1 MINNE
6 YTYVSILIIS
16 DREERV
22 AATPAHVVPIRYLL
36 GSSLDLMFFSEIAER
51 EAKYDRFILNLP
63 PRR

>member
-6 YTYVSILIIS
+6 YTYASILTLS

-22 AATPAHVVPIRYLL
+22 AATSAHIVPICYLL
-36 GSSLDLMFFSEIAER
+36 GSSFDLMSSSEIAER